1 MVLLELSVG
10 KNNYPTSNGEDGE
23 GVWIVLF
30 FDVTPFEVS
39 VSLSPKA
46 SLLRVADAFRVT
58 WSEKVCRVGYV
69 TEIL

>member
-10 KNNYPTSNGEDGE
+10 KNNYPTSNGGDGG

-39 VSLSPKA
+39 VSLSP
-46 SLLRVADAFRVT
+46 
-58 WSEKVCRVGYV
+58 
-69 TEIL
+69 